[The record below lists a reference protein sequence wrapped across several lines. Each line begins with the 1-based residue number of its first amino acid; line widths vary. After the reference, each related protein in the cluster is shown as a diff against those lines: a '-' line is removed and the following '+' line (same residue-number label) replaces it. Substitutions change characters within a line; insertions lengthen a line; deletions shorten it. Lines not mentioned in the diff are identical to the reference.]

1 LTALDHPKWAAACS
15 VVSVGRFAH
24 RVLSVESTRLWEAP
38 CTNVGRCHHEAALEV
53 VLESMRDC
61 AFGDWDPTTG
71 ERRTVLLTDPIE
83 TSLANTSDKAIY
95 SSRAPARL
103 AKADLLGSTIV
114 VGLSSGFDRLA
125 ALVVLGTIRR
135 V

>member
-1 LTALDHPKWAAACS
+1 MGLQWVSAVVLPDPDSVARSSFLLSSWFIEARASATDQGLLPAWQRVVDAL
-15 VVSVGRFAH
+15 VVAGM
-24 RVLSVESTRLWEAP
+24 TRLAP
-38 CTNVGRCHHEAALEV
+38 
-53 VLESMRDC
+53 
-61 AFGDWDPTTG
+61 
-71 ERRTVLLTDPIE
+71 
-83 TSLANTSDKAIY
+83 
-95 SSRAPARL
+95 APARL